1 MKKIFRARTKA
12 AGILLLLSLF
22 LNACA
27 LPEITLQEEQTRE
40 YDGGAGGETVLE
52 TENIRLPVEGDEASR
67 LEVHFLDVGQGD
79 ATLIVSDGQTM
90 LIDSGDDG
98 QGTALQLYLT
108 KQGIEKLDYL
118 VLTHTDADHIGGADV
133 IISKFD
139 IGNVFIGDYKK
150 ETRVYRDLMQAL
162 KDRGLSYTTPA
173 VGESFSL
180 GAATFTILAPNKEYS
195 DPNNTSI
202 VLLLKNGE
210 NSFLFSGDAQEQAEE
225 DILENGISIDCDV
238 YKVGH
243 HGSKHSNSKEF
254 LSAMTPDCAVI
265 SCGENNSYGHP
276 DAEVLNNLRSMGV
289 KVYRTDEQGTIVAVS
304 DGRQIT
310 WNCAPSETW
319 QAGER
324 RGKAS
329 E

>member
-1 MKKIFRARTKA
+1 MSRTKTA
-12 AGILLLLSLF
+12 ALLLLLSIF

-27 LPEITLQEEQTRE
+27 LPEIILQEEQIQG
-40 YDGGAGGETVLE
+40 YDWGAGGETVLE
-52 TENIRLPVEGDEASR
+52 TETIRLPENEDEASQ

-90 LIDSGDDG
+90 LIDCGDDG

-133 IISKFD
+133 IISKFE

-162 KDRGLSYTTPA
+162 KDRNLSYTTPA

-180 GAATFTILAPNKEYS
+180 GAASFTILAPNKEYS

-210 NSFLFSGDAQEQAEE
+210 NSFLFSGDAQEQAEK

-238 YKVGH
+238 FKVGH
-243 HGSKHSNSKEF
+243 HGSKHSNSKDF
-254 LSAMTPDCAVI
+254 LSAMAPDWAVI

-310 WNCAPSETW
+310 WSCAPSETW